1 MRARFTRGKDGHAIA
16 TLRQDELTKLLEY
29 MGTSRRGLRGAAREG
44 EFVCGS
50 FASYFVVGII
60 RSSLSL
66 SF

>member
-1 MRARFTRGKDGHAIA
+1 MRACFTRGKGGHAIA
-16 TLRQDELTKLLEY
+16 TLRKDELTKLLEY
-29 MGTSRRGLRGAAREG
+29 MGTSRRGLRGTAKVG

-60 RSSLSL
+60 RSFLSL